1 MFVICICPL
10 RLNLTK
16 FQLLYP
22 LAHKRNLGALKNSP
36 VHGRKKREISD
47 DTENNME
54 NSEPVYQTSPVDY
67 DELLAEIESGVFY
80 PPQSKFVRNEEK
92 RFLGKFVYLMDCA
105 TCNLFSRSKAQC
117 TTTRGGLSQSTKH
130 KLIRRHSH
138 HAHDLNGICHS
149 S

>member
-1 MFVICICPL
+1 
-10 RLNLTK
+10 
-16 FQLLYP
+16 
-22 LAHKRNLGALKNSP
+22 
-36 VHGRKKREISD
+36 
-47 DTENNME
+47 ME

-92 RFLGKFVYLMDCA
+92 RFLGKFVYLMIVLRVICFLGVKLNA
-105 TCNLFSRSKAQC
+105 PLQ
-117 TTTRGGLSQSTKH
+117 RGGLSQSTKH

>member
-1 MFVICICPL
+1 MGIYLRGVLFVICICPL

-16 FQLLYP
+16 SQLLYP

-105 TCNLFSRSKAQC
+105 TYNLFSRSKAQC
-117 TTTRGGLSQSTKH
+117 TTTTGGSFTKH
-130 KLIRRHSH
+130 KAQTYQTPLSP
-138 HAHDLNGICHS
+138 CT
-149 S
+149 